1 MILAAQEIAR
11 EYRLDFNNGEA
22 HWDDAIAP
30 EVTSEV
36 LGTRTTCII
45 SRTSLLAWTLTHIA
59 EVDVAD
65 VTAEGW
71 IKISLNTGPAFD
83 EASFREAIS
92 AVLNRVLGVRR
103 HRGPDPSI
111 RPHLPSRRSQTHVAF
126 ADQAVAGIA
135 GRAAAAP

>member
-11 EYRLDFNNGEA
+11 EYRLDFNTGEA
-22 HWDDAIAP
+22 HWDDPIAP

-71 IKISLNTGPAFD
+71 IKISLNTGPDFD
-83 EASFREAIS
+83 EATFRGEIS
-92 AVLNRVLGVRR
+92 AVVSRVLGVRR
-103 HRGPDPSI
+103 HRGPDPST
-111 RPHLPSRRSQTHVAF
+111 RSHLQSRRCQAHMAVAN
-126 ADQAVAGIA
+126 QAVAARA
-135 GRAAAAP
+135 GRAAATP